1 MMAKASE
8 DYDWRLGEDTTIKTT
23 RTMLSSAANSAARA
37 VGRRTGGLIRT
48 AFVGCA
54 DAAPSAV
61 AVPALASRYLPDTRR
76 NMTVLSKQSAEE
88 YKNLNF
94 SERAKKTGRP
104 VSPHVTIYSFPIG
117 ALTSIVNRVTGCA
130 LSVGAAGLGAAEL
143 LGGSGTALD
152 LMSTLGAQ
160 GGVITAGA
168 KFSVAFPFAYHY
180 IGGLRH
186 LAWDSMPDMLTNA
199 DVDKASYALAGS
211 SVLISLGLVV
221 V

>member
-1 MMAKASE
+1 
-8 DYDWRLGEDTTIKTT
+8 
-23 RTMLSSAANSAARA
+23 MLSSAANSASRVA
-37 VGRRTGGLIRT
+37 GRRTGGLIRT
-48 AFVGCA
+48 AFMGCA

-61 AVPALASRYLPDTRR
+61 AAPALASQYQPDIMTARR
-76 NMTVLSKQSAEE
+76 TMTVLSKQSAEE

-152 LMSTLGAQ
+152 LMSTIGAQ
-160 GGVITAGA
+160 GGVIAAGA
-168 KFSVAFPFAYHY
+168 KFSVAFPFVYHY

>member
-1 MMAKASE
+1 
-8 DYDWRLGEDTTIKTT
+8 
-23 RTMLSSAANSAARA
+23 MLSSAANSASRVA
-37 VGRRTGGLIRT
+37 GRRTGGLIRT
-48 AFVGCA
+48 AFMGCA

-61 AVPALASRYLPDTRR
+61 AAPALASQYQPDIMTARR
-76 NMTVLSKQSAEE
+76 TMTVLSKQSAEE

-152 LMSTLGAQ
+152 LMSTIGAQ
-160 GGVITAGA
+160 GGAIAAGA
-168 KFSVAFPFAYHY
+168 KFSVAFPFVYHY

>member
-1 MMAKASE
+1 
-8 DYDWRLGEDTTIKTT
+8 
-23 RTMLSSAANSAARA
+23 MLSSAAHTASRVA
-37 VGRRTGGLIRT
+37 GRRTGGLIRT
-48 AFVGCA
+48 AFMGCA
-54 DAAPSAV
+54 DAAAPSAV
-61 AVPALASRYLPDTRR
+61 TAPALASRYQPDITTSTRSSTARR

-130 LSVGAAGLGAAEL
+130 LSVGAASLGAAEL

-152 LMSTLGAQ
+152 LMSTIGAQ
-160 GGVITAGA
+160 GGVIAAGA
-168 KFSVAFPFAYHY
+168 KFSVAFPFVYHY

>member
-1 MMAKASE
+1 
-8 DYDWRLGEDTTIKTT
+8 
-23 RTMLSSAANSAARA
+23 MLSSAANSAARA
-37 VGRRTGGLIRT
+37 VGRRTGGLFRT

-61 AVPALASRYLPDTRR
+61 TAPALASRYQPDTATGDNTARR

-160 GGVITAGA
+160 GGVIAAGA
-168 KFSVAFPFAYHY
+168 KFGVAFPFVYHY
-180 IGGLRH
+180 LGGMRH
-186 LAWDSMPDMLTNA
+186 LAWDQMPDMLTNA
-199 DVDKASYALAGS
+199 DVDKASYVLAGS

>member
-1 MMAKASE
+1 
-8 DYDWRLGEDTTIKTT
+8 
-23 RTMLSSAANSAARA
+23 MLSSAANTASRVA
-37 VGRRTGGLIRT
+37 GRRTGGLIRT

-61 AVPALASRYLPDTRR
+61 AAPALASRCQPDTNNVARR
-76 NMTVLSKQSAEE
+76 NMTVLSKQSAKE

>member
-1 MMAKASE
+1 
-8 DYDWRLGEDTTIKTT
+8 
-23 RTMLSSAANSAARA
+23 MLSSAANSASRA

-48 AFVGCA
+48 AFIGCA
-54 DAAPSAV
+54 DAAPPAV
-61 AVPALASRYLPDTRR
+61 AAPALASRYQPDATTSQSTARR

-88 YKNLNF
+88 YKKLNF

-104 VSPHVTIYSFPIG
+104 VSPHVAIYAFPIG

-160 GGVITAGA
+160 GGVVAAGA
-168 KFSVAFPFAYHY
+168 KFGVAFPVVYHY
-180 IGGLRH
+180 LGGLRH
-186 LAWDSMPDMLTNA
+186 LAWDRMPDLLLTNA

-211 SVLISLGLVV
+211 SVLISLGLVLV
-221 V
+221 

>member
-1 MMAKASE
+1 MMAKRLEDTRSE
-8 DYDWRLGEDTTIKTT
+8 DNKTT
-23 RTMLSSAANSAARA
+23 RTMLSSAANSASRA

-54 DAAPSAV
+54 DATPSAV
-61 AVPALASRYLPDTRR
+61 AAPALASRYQPDTRR

-94 SERAKKTGRP
+94 SERAKKSGRP
-104 VSPHVTIYSFPIG
+104 VSPHVAIYSFPIG

-160 GGVITAGA
+160 GGVIAAGA
-168 KFSVAFPFAYHY
+168 KFGVAFPFVYHY
-180 IGGLRH
+180 LGGMRH
-186 LAWDSMPDMLTNA
+186 LAWDQMPDMLLTNA
-199 DVDKASYALAGS
+199 DVDKASYVLAGS

>member
-1 MMAKASE
+1 
-8 DYDWRLGEDTTIKTT
+8 
-23 RTMLSSAANSAARA
+23 MLSSAANTASRVA
-37 VGRRTGGLIRT
+37 GRRTGGLIRT
-48 AFVGCA
+48 AFMGCA
-54 DAAPSAV
+54 DAAAPSTVTA
-61 AVPALASRYLPDTRR
+61 PALASRYQPDISTTSTCTTPGRR

-130 LSVGAAGLGAAEL
+130 LSVGAASLGAAEL

-152 LMSTLGAQ
+152 LMSTIGAQ
-160 GGVITAGA
+160 GGVIAAGA
-168 KFSVAFPFAYHY
+168 KFSVAFPFVYHY

>member
-1 MMAKASE
+1 
-8 DYDWRLGEDTTIKTT
+8 
-23 RTMLSSAANSAARA
+23 MLSSAANTASRVA
-37 VGRRTGGLIRT
+37 GRRTGGLIRT
-48 AFVGCA
+48 AFMGCA

-61 AVPALASRYLPDTRR
+61 AAPALASRYQPDISTTSTSTSTCTPARR

-152 LMSTLGAQ
+152 LMSTIGAQ
-160 GGVITAGA
+160 GGVIAAGA
-168 KFSVAFPFAYHY
+168 KFSVAFPFVYHY

>member
-1 MMAKASE
+1 
-8 DYDWRLGEDTTIKTT
+8 
-23 RTMLSSAANSAARA
+23 MLSSAAHTASRVA
-37 VGRRTGGLIRT
+37 GRRTGGLIRT
-48 AFVGCA
+48 AFMGCA
-54 DAAPSAV
+54 DAAAPSAV
-61 AVPALASRYLPDTRR
+61 AAPALASRYQPDISTCTTPGRR

-130 LSVGAAGLGAAEL
+130 LSVGAASLGAAEL

-152 LMSTLGAQ
+152 LMSTIGAQ
-160 GGVITAGA
+160 GGVIAAGA
-168 KFSVAFPFAYHY
+168 KFSVAFPFVYHY

>member
-1 MMAKASE
+1 
-8 DYDWRLGEDTTIKTT
+8 
-23 RTMLSSAANSAARA
+23 MLSSAANTASRVA
-37 VGRRTGGLIRT
+37 GRRTGGLIRT

-61 AVPALASRYLPDTRR
+61 AAPALTSRYQPDITTSTRSSTARR

-143 LGGSGTALD
+143 VGGSGTALD
-152 LMSTLGAQ
+152 LMSTIGAQ
-160 GGVITAGA
+160 GGVIAAGA
-168 KFSVAFPFAYHY
+168 KFSVAFPFVYHY